1 MQEFATT
8 EYNIFLQ
15 AILDG
20 TSNQAGSAF
29 GTTEDDQLANLVLQY
44 GFGRAPSDDE
54 AAQIIIDYNQM
65 IENNQN

>member
-44 GFGRAPSDDE
+44 GVSDSLAE
-54 AAQIIIDYNQM
+54 QVLIDYNQM
-65 IENNQN
+65 IEDNQN

>member
-44 GFGRAPSDDE
+44 GVSDDQ
-54 AAQIIIDYNQM
+54 AAQIIIDYNET

>member
-44 GFGRAPSDDE
+44 GVSDDQ
-54 AAQIIIDYNQM
+54 AAQIIIDYNET
-65 IENNQN
+65 IEDNQN